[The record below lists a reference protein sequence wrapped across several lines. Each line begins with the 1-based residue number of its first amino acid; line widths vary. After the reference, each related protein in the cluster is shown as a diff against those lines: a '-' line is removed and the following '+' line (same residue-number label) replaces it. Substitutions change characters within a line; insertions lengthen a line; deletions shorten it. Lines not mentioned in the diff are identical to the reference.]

1 MNRHASSIASKFL
14 PIRRVFI
21 GLTLAGLI
29 ASFTSN
35 AAETPSLRHTFFMRG
50 QVVEAQA
57 QSLVICIGSADGA
70 SVGQQLDV
78 VQHRRVSSGPK
89 GMGRFEREVV
99 GKVRIDAI
107 VDEHYAEATLI
118 SGKAGEKDSVELA
131 PPMK

>member
-1 MNRHASSIASKFL
+1 MNRSASSNASIFR
-14 PIRRVFI
+14 PIRRVLI
-21 GLTLAGLI
+21 GLAMAGLL
-29 ASFTSN
+29 ASFTAT

-50 QVVEAQA
+50 QVVEAQE

-78 VQHRRVSSGPK
+78 VRHRRTRTGPK

-107 VDEHYAEATLI
+107 VDEHYAEATVI
-118 SGKAGEKDSVELA
+118 SGKARENDSVELA
-131 PPMK
+131 TPTK